1 MLSGPG
7 EAGKSTVTV
16 ALADAA
22 RDGGAACGLHV
33 ARSRESGQGVGVRQ
47 GAGEGAVRCEG
58 CQRAKLTANRR
69 RKASS
74 HEARVCQVCGEDISE
89 LPRQRVVL

>member
-33 ARSRESGQGVGVRQ
+33 ARSRESGQGVG
-47 GAGEGAVRCEG
+47 GAAGGGRRGGAVRGLSASEVDRESPEEG
-58 CQRAKLTANRR
+58 
-69 RKASS
+69 
-74 HEARVCQVCGEDISE
+74 E
-89 LPRQRVVL
+89 